1 MINFQTIKAAK
12 HICIRTQSDSFA
24 NASAVYTYILT
35 LHKKVSLVSSE
46 PVDVKF
52 SFLPWFD
59 KKRDIVPSSA
69 DVVLDIS
76 CKTKELYDFF
86 ITNQIKI
93 NKKMATSLYA
103 SLLKEHKCF
112 GKRDTDGIDFAL
124 ASELISLDA
133 EYKLCHEY
141 LNARVG
147 LYEFRLKAVLFK
159 NFILTDDAKAVE
171 VFISDD
177 ELKETGSKL
186 SDVYPLLE
194 EFFTLVHVKEVTLKK
209 SDEENKIL
217 INLKEK

>member
-1 MINFQTIKAAK
+1 MWLSFLFTKRRREAIKPLFVLLASFVNSLSVNTID
-12 HICIRTQSDSFA
+12 I
-24 NASAVYTYILT
+24 
-35 LHKKVSLVSSE
+35 
-46 PVDVKF
+46 KF

-103 SLLKEHKCF
+103 SLLKENNGF
-112 GKRDTDGIDFAL
+112 GKRSTDGIDFAL
-124 ASELISLDA
+124 ASELILLDA

-159 NFILTDDAKAVE
+159 NFVLTDNAKAVE

-177 ELKETGSKL
+177 ELKRTGSKL